1 MVYNKNM
8 SNNSEEQELGNYSY
22 SEKKVIGR
30 RYSCHVRIDTK
41 SDKDTF
47 QIGLRISM
55 KGKMLEA
62 MGKEV
67 YELMA
72 RKVMDDLIEIV
83 TDQEE

>member
-1 MVYNKNM
+1 MKNDKGK
-8 SNNSEEQELGNYSY
+8 QEPKNCSY
-22 SEKKVIGR
+22 SVKRVIGR